1 MPIHNEDIARAFDE
15 IADLLEIDEAN
26 PFRVRAYRNAARS
39 VRELGRELADMVADG
54 EDLTELPAIGKDLA
68 AKIEQMVKSG
78 HMEALD
84 KLHRRLPVGLEP
96 LMQLPGLGAKR
107 VAALYHKLGVDGLAA
122 LRRAAE
128 AGKIRLL
135 AGFGEKIEARIL
147 EAMAAHRETE
157 HRILRRIAT
166 AYAEP
171 LMAWLRQVEGV
182 HEVVAAGSYRRGRE
196 TVGDLDILVTAADGE
211 RVMQHLL
218 AYDEIGEVISH
229 GHTRTTVLLKSGLQV
244 DVRVVPRDSFGAALH
259 YFTGSKGHNIAIR
272 RLGQQ
277 RGLKINEYGIFR
289 GDTRIAGEREAEV
302 FKAVGLPF
310 IEPELRE
317 ASGEIEAARRHRLP
331 HLIEANDLRG
341 DLHMHT
347 TATDGHADLRRMVL
361 AARHYGLE
369 YVAVT
374 EHSQHLHMVHGLN
387 AKRLLAQIDEIEHLR
402 EEIDGITILAGIEVD
417 ILENG
422 DLDLPP
428 EVLSR
433 LDLVIGAVHSHF
445 DLPQRRQTERI
456 LRAMD
461 APCFS
466 ILAHPTGRLLGE
478 REAYAVDMERIVE
491 HARDRGC
498 FLELDAQ
505 PQRLD
510 LDDRHCRLAREY
522 GVLVAIDSDAHRPE
536 DFANLADG
544 VTQARRGWLETKDV
558 LNTRGLGELKRL
570 LRRTMA

>member
-39 VRELGRELADMVADG
+39 VRELGRELSDMVAAG
-54 EDLTELPAIGKDLA
+54 EDLTELPAIGDDLA

-84 KLHRRLPVGLEP
+84 KLHRRLPAGLEP

-107 VAALYHKLGVDGLAA
+107 VAALYHRLGIDGLAA

-135 AGFGEKIEARIL
+135 AGFGEKTEVRIL

-157 HRILRRIAT
+157 HRILRRTAT

-171 LMAWLRQVEGV
+171 LMAWLRQVDGV
-182 HEVVAAGSYRRGRE
+182 REVVTAGSYRRGRE
-196 TVGDLDILVTAADGE
+196 TVGDLDILVAASDGE

-218 AYDEIGEVISH
+218 AYDEIGEVLSH

-244 DVRVVPRDSFGAALH
+244 DVRVVPRRSFGAALH

-289 GDTRIAGEREAEV
+289 GDERIAGEREAEV

-331 HLIEANDLRG
+331 RLIEANALRG

-347 TATDGHADLRRMVL
+347 TATDGHADLKCMAR
-361 AARHYGLE
+361 AARDYGLE

-374 EHSQHLHMVHGLN
+374 EHSQRLHMVHGLD
-387 AKRLLAQIDEIEHLR
+387 AKRLLAQIDEIARLNA
-402 EEIDGITILAGIEVD
+402 EIGGITILAGIEVD

-422 DLDLPP
+422 ELDLPR

-456 LRAMD
+456 QRAMD
-461 APCFS
+461 GPCFS

-510 LDDRHCRLAREY
+510 LDDRHCHLAREY

-544 VTQARRGWLETKDV
+544 VIQARRGWLEAQDV
-558 LNTRGLGELKRL
+558 LNTRRLGELKRL
-570 LRRTMA
+570 LRRTMM

>member
-39 VRELGRELADMVADG
+39 VRELGRELADMVAAG
-54 EDLTELPAIGKDLA
+54 EDLTELPAIGDDLA
-68 AKIEQMVKSG
+68 AKIEQMVKTG
-78 HMEALD
+78 HMQALD
-84 KLHRRLPVGLEP
+84 KLHRRLPAGLEP

-107 VAALYHKLGVDGLAA
+107 VAALYHKLGIDGLAA
-122 LRRAAE
+122 LRRAAD

-135 AGFGEKIEARIL
+135 AGFGEKTEARIL
-147 EAMAAHRETE
+147 EALAAHRESE
-157 HRILRRIAT
+157 HRILRRTAT

-171 LMAWLRQVEGV
+171 LVAWLRRADGV
-182 HEVVAAGSYRRGRE
+182 REVVVAGSYRRGRE
-196 TVGDLDILVTAADGE
+196 TVGDLDILVAAADGE

-218 AYDEIGEVISH
+218 AYDEIGEVLSH
-229 GHTRTTVLLKSGLQV
+229 GHTRTTVLLRSGLQV
-244 DVRVVPRDSFGAALH
+244 DVRVVPRESFGAALH

-277 RGLKINEYGIFR
+277 RGLKINEYGIFKSDR
-289 GDTRIAGEREAEV
+289 RLDGNDETDV

-331 HLIEANDLRG
+331 HLIEADDLRG

-361 AARHYGLE
+361 TARDYGLE

-374 EHSQHLHMVHGLN
+374 EHSQHLHMVHGLD
-387 AKRLLAQIDEIEHLR
+387 AKRLLAQIDEIEELG
-402 EEIDGITILAGIEVD
+402 EEIDGITILKGIEVD

-422 DLDLPP
+422 DLDLPG
-428 EVLSR
+428 EVLSH

-445 DLPQRRQTERI
+445 DLPQKRQTARI

-491 HARDRGC
+491 HARDREC

-544 VTQARRGWLETKDV
+544 VIQARRGWLQAEDV
-558 LNTRGLGELKRL
+558 LNTRRLSELRRL

>member
-68 AKIEQMVKSG
+68 AKIEQMVQTG
-78 HMEALD
+78 HIEVLD
-84 KLHRRLPVGLEP
+84 TLHRHLPAGLEP

-107 VAALYHKLGVDGLAA
+107 VAALYHRLGIDGLAA

-128 AGKIRLL
+128 AGKVRLL
-135 AGFGEKIEARIL
+135 AGFGAKIEARIL
-147 EAMAAHRETE
+147 EALAAQRLTE
-157 HRILRRIAT
+157 HRILRRTAT

-171 LMAWLRQVEGV
+171 LMAWLHKAKGV

-196 TVGDLDILVTAADGE
+196 TVGDLDILVAADHDGP
-211 RVMQHLL
+211 VMAQLL
-218 AYDEIGEVISH
+218 AYDEIGEVPSH
-229 GHTRTTVLLKSGLQV
+229 GHTRATVVLHSGLQV
-244 DVRVVPRDSFGAALH
+244 DVRVVPRASFGAALH

-289 GDTRIAGEREAEV
+289 GDERIGGEREADV
-302 FKAVGLPF
+302 FKAVGLPY
-310 IEPELRE
+310 IAPELRE
-317 ASGEIEAARRHRLP
+317 AGGEIEAARRHRLP
-331 HLIEANDLRG
+331 RLVEPEDLRG
-341 DLHMHT
+341 DLHVHT
-347 TATDGHADLRRMVL
+347 TATDGHADLKRMAL
-361 AARHYGLE
+361 AARDAGLD
-369 YVAVT
+369 YIAVT
-374 EHSQHLHMVHGLN
+374 DHSQHLTMVHGLD
-387 AKRLLAQIDEIEHLR
+387 ARRLLAQIDAIEQLNTEVR
-402 EEIDGITILAGIEVD
+402 GITILKGIEVD
-417 ILENG
+417 ILERG
-422 DLDLPP
+422 ELDLPP
-428 EVLSR
+428 EVLAR

-445 DLPQRRQTERI
+445 DLPPRRQTERI

-478 REAYAVDMERIVE
+478 REPYAVDMERIIE

-510 LDDRHCRLAREY
+510 LDERHCRLAREY
-522 GVLVAIDSDAHRPE
+522 GVPVAINSDAHRPE
-536 DFANLADG
+536 DYANLADG
-544 VTQARRGWLETKDV
+544 IVQARRGWLEAKDV
-558 LNTRGLGELKRL
+558 LNTRRLGELKRL
-570 LRRTMA
+570 LRRTMR

>member
-1 MPIHNEDIARAFDE
+1 MPIHNEDIARSFDE

-39 VRELGRELADMVADG
+39 VRELGRELADMVAEG
-54 EDLTELPAIGKDLA
+54 EDLTELPAIGDDLA
-68 AKIEQMVKSG
+68 AKIEQMVKTG
-78 HMEALD
+78 HMQALD
-84 KLHRRLPVGLEP
+84 KLHRRLPAGLEP

-107 VAALYHKLGVDGLAA
+107 VAALYHKLGIDGLAA

-135 AGFGEKIEARIL
+135 AGFGEKTEARII
-147 EAMAAHRETE
+147 EAMAAHRESE
-157 HRILRRIAT
+157 HRILRRTAT

-171 LMAWLRQVEGV
+171 LVAWLRRADGV
-182 HEVVAAGSYRRGRE
+182 REVVVAGSYRRGRE
-196 TVGDLDILVTAADGE
+196 TVGDLDILVAAADGE

-218 AYDEIGEVISH
+218 AYDEIGEVLSH
-229 GHTRTTVLLKSGLQV
+229 GHTRTTVLLRSGLQV

-277 RGLKINEYGIFR
+277 RGLKINEYGIFK
-289 GDTRIAGEREAEV
+289 GDQRLAGNDETDV

-310 IEPELRE
+310 IAPELRE
-317 ASGEIEAARRHRLP
+317 ARGEIEAARRHRLP
-331 HLIEANDLRG
+331 HLIEADDLRG

-347 TATDGHADLRRMVL
+347 TATDGHADLRHMVR
-361 AARHYGLE
+361 AARDYGLE

-374 EHSQHLHMVHGLN
+374 EHSQHLHMVHGLD
-387 AKRLLAQIDEIEHLR
+387 AKRLLAQIDEIEELG
-402 EEIDGITILAGIEVD
+402 EEIDGITILKGIEVD

-422 DLDLPP
+422 DLDLPG
-428 EVLSR
+428 EVLSH

-445 DLPQRRQTERI
+445 DLPQKRQTERI

-510 LDDRHCRLAREY
+510 LDDHHCRLAREY
-522 GVLVAIDSDAHRPE
+522 GVLVAIDSDAHHPE

-544 VTQARRGWLETKDV
+544 VIQARRGWLQAEDV
-558 LNTRGLGELKRL
+558 LNTRRLSELRRL

>member
-39 VRELGRELADMVADG
+39 VRELGRELADMVAAG
-54 EDLTELPAIGKDLA
+54 EDLTELPAIGDDLA
-68 AKIEQMVKSG
+68 AKIEQMVKTG
-78 HMEALD
+78 HMQALD
-84 KLHRRLPVGLEP
+84 KLHRRLPAGLEP

-107 VAALYHKLGVDGLAA
+107 VAALYRKLGIDGLAA
-122 LRRAAE
+122 LRRAAD

-135 AGFGEKIEARIL
+135 AGFGEKTEARIL
-147 EAMAAHRETE
+147 EALAAHRESE
-157 HRILRRIAT
+157 HRILRRTAT

-171 LMAWLRQVEGV
+171 LVAWLRRADGV
-182 HEVVAAGSYRRGRE
+182 REVVVAGSYRRGRE
-196 TVGDLDILVTAADGE
+196 TVGDLDILVAAADGE

-218 AYDEIGEVISH
+218 AYDEIGEVLSH
-229 GHTRTTVLLKSGLQV
+229 GHTRTTVLLRSGLQV
-244 DVRVVPRDSFGAALH
+244 DVRVVPRKSFGAALH

-277 RGLKINEYGIFR
+277 RGLKINEYGIFKSDR
-289 GDTRIAGEREAEV
+289 RLDGNDETDV

-331 HLIEANDLRG
+331 HLIEADDLRG

-361 AARHYGLE
+361 AARDYGLE

-374 EHSQHLHMVHGLN
+374 EHSQHLHMVHGLD
-387 AKRLLAQIDEIEHLR
+387 AKRLLAQIDEIEELG
-402 EEIDGITILAGIEVD
+402 EEIDGITILKGIEVD

-422 DLDLPP
+422 DLDLPR
-428 EVLSR
+428 EVLSH

-445 DLPQRRQTERI
+445 DLPQKHQTARI

-491 HARDRGC
+491 HARDREC

-544 VTQARRGWLETKDV
+544 VIQARRGWLQAEDV
-558 LNTRGLGELKRL
+558 LNTRRLSELRRL